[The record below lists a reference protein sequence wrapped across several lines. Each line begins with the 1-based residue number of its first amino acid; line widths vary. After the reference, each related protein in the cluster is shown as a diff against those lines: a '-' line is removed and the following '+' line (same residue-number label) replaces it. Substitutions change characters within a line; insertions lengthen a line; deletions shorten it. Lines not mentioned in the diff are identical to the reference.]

1 MNHPAAVRCCA
12 VPDLSPGGVNYAFLM
27 LNANKK
33 SVTLNLKHARG
44 REILLRLL
52 EDADVLV
59 ENYSSSVMERL
70 GFGYQHLSERFPRLV
85 YASAKGYA
93 SDGPWAKLGA
103 MDSTIQAASGFISV
117 TGFDDGPGVRT
128 PTTFIDMGTGS
139 HLVSGILAALIQRGR
154 TGRGQKVEVAML
166 DMALPSMSG
175 LIAILISVGSW
186 VMSTDEVRAL
196 AGKVLNVHPLEHVN
210 TAQRAVGVIAR
221 VPARYVPLVAPSS
234 QHGHP
239 RLVRRRRGH
248 PRAGVRASLR
258 TMRDELIPEVP
269 GSALLRWVRTR
280 ATLRSQARALGL
292 PRHFYFLQPRGGL
305 SVGQLVLART
315 AGATPV
321 SGALRVSATRC
332 LTANAGGRR
341 AGRRTRRV
349 GRLGGGLDRIVSWLG
364 ADGFGVEPLS
374 TLTSRSAAVRASSS
388 GDRASAAAPPTSS
401 ASDSASGAPSS
412 GVAVKRSPS
421 SSGASTTGITV

>member
-1 MNHPAAVRCCA
+1 MALPLEGIRVIDLGQIFAAPYCTLQLGYMGAEIIKIEPPRGGEMLRR
-12 VPDLSPGGVNYAFLM
+12 PDQSPGGVNYAFLM

-52 EDADVLV
+52 EDADALV

-70 GFGYQHLSERFPRLV
+70 GLGYQYLSERFPRLV

-175 LIAILISVGSW
+175 LIANELEGKPYARMGNRHRAACPSNVYETADGQILIFCVSESHWKTVVRLMDREELLTSVRYKDHAARFAIA
-186 VMSTDEVRAL
+186 DEVDAIVSEWSRA
-196 AGKVLNVHPLEHVN
+196 
-210 TAQRAVGVIAR
+210 
-221 VPARYVPLVAPSS
+221 
-234 QHGHP
+234 HG
-239 RLVRRRRGH
+239 
-248 PRAGVRASLR
+248 
-258 TMRDELIPEVP
+258 RDELVQILLEHHVP
-269 GSALLRWVRTR
+269 CAPVRTVAEVVADPETKRRNMLLESEFPTRGPIAVLGSPVKLSDGDYSR
-280 ATLRSQARALGL
+280 AALNPPPALGQ
-292 PRHFYFLQPRGGL
+292 HTAQ
-305 SVGQLVLART
+305 VLA
-315 AGATPV
+315 AVGIEAQELEE
-321 SGALRVSATRC
+321 LR
-332 LTANAGGRR
+332 
-341 AGRRTRRV
+341 
-349 GRLGGGLDRIVSWLG
+349 
-364 ADGFGVEPLS
+364 ADGV
-374 TLTSRSAAVRASSS
+374 V
-388 GDRASAAAPPTSS
+388 
-401 ASDSASGAPSS
+401 
-412 GVAVKRSPS
+412 
-421 SSGASTTGITV
+421 

>member
-1 MNHPAAVRCCA
+1 MALPLEGIRVIDLGQIFAAPYCTLQLGYMGAEIIKIEPPRGGEMLRR
-12 VPDLSPGGVNYAFLM
+12 PDLSPGGVNYAFLM

-70 GFGYQHLSERFPRLV
+70 GLGYQHLSERFPRLV

-175 LIAILISVGSW
+175 LIANELEGKPYTRMGNRHRAACPSNVYETADGQILIFCVSESHWKTVVRLMDREELLTSARYKDHAARFAIA
-186 VMSTDEVRAL
+186 DEVDAIVSEWSRA
-196 AGKVLNVHPLEHVN
+196 
-210 TAQRAVGVIAR
+210 
-221 VPARYVPLVAPSS
+221 
-234 QHGHP
+234 HG
-239 RLVRRRRGH
+239 
-248 PRAGVRASLR
+248 
-258 TMRDELIPEVP
+258 RDELVQILLEHHVP
-269 GSALLRWVRTR
+269 CAPVRTVAEVVADPETKRRNMLLESEFPTRGPIAVLGSPVKLSDGDYSR
-280 ATLRSQARALGL
+280 AALNPPPALGQ
-292 PRHFYFLQPRGGL
+292 HTAQ
-305 SVGQLVLART
+305 VLA
-315 AGATPV
+315 AVGIEAQELEE
-321 SGALRVSATRC
+321 LR
-332 LTANAGGRR
+332 
-341 AGRRTRRV
+341 
-349 GRLGGGLDRIVSWLG
+349 
-364 ADGFGVEPLS
+364 ADGV
-374 TLTSRSAAVRASSS
+374 V
-388 GDRASAAAPPTSS
+388 
-401 ASDSASGAPSS
+401 
-412 GVAVKRSPS
+412 
-421 SSGASTTGITV
+421 

>member
-1 MNHPAAVRCCA
+1 MALPLEGIRVIDLGQIFAAPYCTLQLGYMGAEIIKIEPPRGGEMLRR
-12 VPDLSPGGVNYAFLM
+12 PDLSPGGVNYAFLM

-44 REILLRLL
+44 REIMMRLL

-93 SDGPWAKLGA
+93 SDGPWAELGA

-175 LIAILISVGSW
+175 LIANELEGKPYTRMGNRHRAACPSNVYETADGQILIFCVSESHWKTVVRLMDREELLTSVRYKDHAARFAIA
-186 VMSTDEVRAL
+186 DEVDAIVSEWSRA
-196 AGKVLNVHPLEHVN
+196 
-210 TAQRAVGVIAR
+210 
-221 VPARYVPLVAPSS
+221 
-234 QHGHP
+234 HG
-239 RLVRRRRGH
+239 
-248 PRAGVRASLR
+248 
-258 TMRDELIPEVP
+258 RDELVQILLEHHVP
-269 GSALLRWVRTR
+269 CAPVRTVAEVVADPETKRRNMLLESEFPTRGPIAVLGSPVKLSDGDYSR
-280 ATLRSQARALGL
+280 AALNPPPALGQ
-292 PRHFYFLQPRGGL
+292 HTAQ
-305 SVGQLVLART
+305 VLA
-315 AGATPV
+315 AVGIEAQELEE
-321 SGALRVSATRC
+321 LR
-332 LTANAGGRR
+332 
-341 AGRRTRRV
+341 
-349 GRLGGGLDRIVSWLG
+349 
-364 ADGFGVEPLS
+364 ADGV
-374 TLTSRSAAVRASSS
+374 V
-388 GDRASAAAPPTSS
+388 
-401 ASDSASGAPSS
+401 
-412 GVAVKRSPS
+412 
-421 SSGASTTGITV
+421 

>member
-1 MNHPAAVRCCA
+1 MALPLEGIRVIDLGQIFAAPYCTLQLGYMGAEIIKIEPPRGGEMLRR
-12 VPDLSPGGVNYAFLM
+12 PDLSPGGVNYAFLM

-44 REILLRLL
+44 REILMRLL

-59 ENYSSSVMERL
+59 ENYSGSVMERL

-175 LIAILISVGSW
+175 LIANELEGKPYARMGNRHRAACPSNVYETADGQILIFCVSESHWKSVVHLMDREELLTS
-186 VMSTDEVRAL
+186 VPYKDHAARFAIADEVDAIISEWSRA
-196 AGKVLNVHPLEHVN
+196 
-210 TAQRAVGVIAR
+210 
-221 VPARYVPLVAPSS
+221 
-234 QHGHP
+234 HG
-239 RLVRRRRGH
+239 
-248 PRAGVRASLR
+248 
-258 TMRDELIPEVP
+258 RDELVQILLEHHVP
-269 GSALLRWVRTR
+269 CAPVRTVAEVVADPETKRRNMLLESEFPTRGPIAVLGSPVKLSDGDYSR
-280 ATLRSQARALGL
+280 AALNPPPALGQ
-292 PRHFYFLQPRGGL
+292 HTAQ
-305 SVGQLVLART
+305 VLAT
-315 AGATPV
+315 VGIEAQE
-321 SGALRVSATRC
+321 LEE
-332 LTANAGGRR
+332 LTA
-341 AGRRTRRV
+341 
-349 GRLGGGLDRIVSWLG
+349 
-364 ADGFGVEPLS
+364 DGV
-374 TLTSRSAAVRASSS
+374 V
-388 GDRASAAAPPTSS
+388 
-401 ASDSASGAPSS
+401 
-412 GVAVKRSPS
+412 
-421 SSGASTTGITV
+421 

>member
-1 MNHPAAVRCCA
+1 MALPLEGIRVIDLGQIFAAPYCTLQLGYMGAEIIKIEPPRGGEMLRR
-12 VPDLSPGGVNYAFLM
+12 PDLSPGGVNYAFLM

-44 REILLRLL
+44 REIMMRLL

-93 SDGPWAKLGA
+93 SDGPWAELGA

-175 LIAILISVGSW
+175 LIANELEGKPYTRMGNRHRAACPSNVYETADGQILIFCVSESHWKTVVRLMDREELLTSARYKDHAARFAIA
-186 VMSTDEVRAL
+186 DEVDAIVSEWSRA
-196 AGKVLNVHPLEHVN
+196 
-210 TAQRAVGVIAR
+210 
-221 VPARYVPLVAPSS
+221 
-234 QHGHP
+234 HG
-239 RLVRRRRGH
+239 
-248 PRAGVRASLR
+248 
-258 TMRDELIPEVP
+258 RDELVQILLEHHVP
-269 GSALLRWVRTR
+269 CAPVRTVAEVVADPETKRRNMLLESEFPTRGPIAVLGSPVKLSDGDYSR
-280 ATLRSQARALGL
+280 AALNPPPALGQ
-292 PRHFYFLQPRGGL
+292 HTAQ
-305 SVGQLVLART
+305 VLA
-315 AGATPV
+315 AVGIEAQELEE
-321 SGALRVSATRC
+321 LR
-332 LTANAGGRR
+332 
-341 AGRRTRRV
+341 
-349 GRLGGGLDRIVSWLG
+349 
-364 ADGFGVEPLS
+364 ADGV
-374 TLTSRSAAVRASSS
+374 V
-388 GDRASAAAPPTSS
+388 
-401 ASDSASGAPSS
+401 
-412 GVAVKRSPS
+412 
-421 SSGASTTGITV
+421 